1 MTTKVLGAF
10 AEYLLIP
17 ARIADLN
24 VFLKPDKLSFEAAA
38 LLEPLSCVAQGIL
51 QLTLLGAIPTEHALV
66 VGPGAIGLMFV
77 VALLASGVQRVSLAG
92 RNEARLAVGEKLGA
106 EVGRWPDGL
115 EIPPNKFD
123 VVVECTGQVE
133 VWEKSVEFARRG
145 GAVMLFGGPPGGSRA
160 AFATDRLHYDQITLI
175 SPFHFGTEAVRL
187 AYRWVEE
194 GAFELNDLISGVRGL
209 EEGWQTF
216 EDLIAGRGIK
226 YAFMPNG
233 DAR

>member
-1 MTTKVLGAF
+1 LLVKVMAATTCGTDLKAFRRGHAQIPMPGPLGHEYSGLVEAARPGAGFEVGDAVMGVHSTKVLGAF

-115 EIPPNKFD
+115 RF
-123 VVVECTGQVE
+123 GRR
-133 VWEKSVEFARRG
+133 VWSLQGE
-145 GAVMLFGGPPGGSRA
+145 
-160 AFATDRLHYDQITLI
+160 
-175 SPFHFGTEAVRL
+175 
-187 AYRWVEE
+187 
-194 GAFELNDLISGVRGL
+194 GVR
-209 EEGWQTF
+209 
-216 EDLIAGRGIK
+216 
-226 YAFMPNG
+226 
-233 DAR
+233 